1 MNTTHATEFRVG
13 NLFRF
18 ISTDSIEQVADI
30 RTAGIKTPTINN
42 VLIADIEPIP
52 LNEDWLVRFG
62 FEKDINTSWFRIG
75 YFAEMEDV
83 SNRMIIGYNTVSN
96 RLGCYQEGDAN
107 GIFAQKTFQYVHQ
120 LQNLIFALTG
130 TELTL
135 TDK

>member
-1 MNTTHATEFRVG
+1 METTHATQLRVG

-42 VLIADIEPIP
+42 VLITDIEPIP
-52 LNEDWLVRFG
+52 LNEDWLVKFG
-62 FEKDINTSWFRIG
+62 FEKPAHSWNGKIFHLS
-75 YFAEMEDV
+75 EW
-83 SNRMIIGYNTVSN
+83 
-96 RLGCYQEGDAN
+96 DAFPLN
-107 GIFAQKTFQYVHQ
+107 WCVAMDKNNAVIVRKLQYVHQ
-120 LQNLIFALTG
+120 LQNLYFALTG

>member
-1 MNTTHATEFRVG
+1 MNTTQATQLRVG

-42 VLIADIEPIP
+42 VLITDIEPIP

-120 LQNLIFALTG
+120 LQNLYFALTG

>member
-1 MNTTHATEFRVG
+1 MNNIQATEFRVG

-42 VLIADIEPIP
+42 VLITDIEPIP

-120 LQNLIFALTG
+120 LQNLYFALTG

>member
-1 MNTTHATEFRVG
+1 MNTTQATQLRVG

-42 VLIADIEPIP
+42 VLITDIEPIP

>member
-42 VLIADIEPIP
+42 VLITDIEPIP

-120 LQNLIFALTG
+120 LQNLYFSLTG

>member
-1 MNTTHATEFRVG
+1 MNTTQATQLRVG

-42 VLIADIEPIP
+42 VLITDIEPIP

-62 FEKDINTSWFRIG
+62 FEVYEFDHKENQYRFKERLIVIRDGCFIDYGSS
-75 YFAEMEDV
+75 V
-83 SNRMIIGYNTVSN
+83 SI
-96 RLGCYQEGDAN
+96 
-107 GIFAQKTFQYVHQ
+107 KYVHT

>member
-1 MNTTHATEFRVG
+1 MNTTHATQFRVG

-42 VLIADIEPIP
+42 VLITDIEPIP

>member
-1 MNTTHATEFRVG
+1 MNTIQATQLRVG

-42 VLIADIEPIP
+42 VLITDIEPIP
-52 LNEDWLVRFG
+52 LNEDWLVKLG
-62 FEKDINTSWFRIG
+62 FTKERNSIDSADLFIKKDIVFVLTG
-75 YFAEMEDV
+75 EHY
-83 SNRMIIGYNTVSN
+83 TVSWN
-96 RLGCYQEGDAN
+96 SVTINLIPAKVK
-107 GIFAQKTFQYVHQ
+107 FVHE
-120 LQNLIFALTG
+120 LQNLFYCLTG

>member
-1 MNTTHATEFRVG
+1 MNTTHATQLRVG

-42 VLIADIEPIP
+42 VLITDIEPIP

>member
-42 VLIADIEPIP
+42 VLITDIEPIP

>member
-1 MNTTHATEFRVG
+1 MNTTQATQLRVG

-42 VLIADIEPIP
+42 VLITDIEPIP
-52 LNEDWLVRFG
+52 LNEDWLVKLG
-62 FEKDINTSWFRIG
+62 FTKERNSIDSADLFIKKDIVFVLTG
-75 YFAEMEDV
+75 EHY
-83 SNRMIIGYNTVSN
+83 TVSWN
-96 RLGCYQEGDAN
+96 SVTINLIPAKVK
-107 GIFAQKTFQYVHQ
+107 FVHE
-120 LQNLIFALTG
+120 LQNLFYCLTG